1 MNKDIFYQSI
11 AVDMIADIDT
21 YKRIYGYELSY
32 PGYLVKV
39 QDRLVEIGRIDVI
52 KGYNEWYDQ
61 YVAKQHEM
69 LKSVAPFVRKR
80 IDEEYERE
88 VKKYENEGKC
98 KQGWKKKEDLL
109 MKSRDNLMTLY
120 LDLLKQGKVKNM
132 QQFLTMAES
141 DR

>member
-52 KGYNEWYDQ
+52 KGYNEWLRLYQDNENEQ
-61 YVAKQHEM
+61 
-69 LKSVAPFVRKR
+69 LKPIARLLKEQ
-80 IDEEYERE
+80 IDKEYER
-88 VKKYENEGKC
+88 
-98 KQGWKKKEDLL
+98 
-109 MKSRDNLMTLY
+109 M
-120 LDLLKQGKVKNM
+120 VKNY
-132 QQFLTMAES
+132 AERRKAEFS
-141 DR
+141 NELPQDW